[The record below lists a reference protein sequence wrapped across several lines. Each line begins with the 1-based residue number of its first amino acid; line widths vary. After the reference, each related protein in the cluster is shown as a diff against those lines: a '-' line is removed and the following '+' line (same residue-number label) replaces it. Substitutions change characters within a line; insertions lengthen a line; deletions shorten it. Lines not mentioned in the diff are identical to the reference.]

1 MGLNMGP
8 NGSQSGPEKAPNVSP
23 NDSKRSQ
30 MNPSNARQI
39 LCFGHYSQIND
50 VKLDYLL
57 SVQNQL
63 IYLYRYWLFKDDC
76 KKYKNLGWKAFSF
89 FNTFRQNVFANSKIY
104 IIFRPVC
111 SDGLG
116 RTLLPTQPLLPT
128 SHFGLCKRT
137 KPGGMEMKETQLKI
151 EWEAPELAIVHYCK

>member
-1 MGLNMGP
+1 MWF
-8 NGSQSGPEKAPNVSP
+8 KDKIRA
-23 NDSKRSQ
+23 
-30 MNPSNARQI
+30 
-39 LCFGHYSQIND
+39 
-50 VKLDYLL
+50 LL
-57 SVQNQL
+57 SFPRFSLSWSYAQWLDGCDFLKKYFMADNFNHMWITYLFSLQNQL